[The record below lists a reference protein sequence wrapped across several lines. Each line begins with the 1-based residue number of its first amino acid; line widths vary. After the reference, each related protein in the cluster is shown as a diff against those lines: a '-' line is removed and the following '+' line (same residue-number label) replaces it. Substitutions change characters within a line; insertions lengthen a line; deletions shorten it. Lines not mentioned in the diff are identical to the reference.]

1 MTKAFVL
8 SHPNFSKVF
17 KVPCNALSVGLGGN
31 LRQER
36 HPIMIKSSKSLCNDY
51 KEAKCGISIMIK
63 HSRLLHKPFGI

>member
-17 KVPCNALSVGLGGN
+17 KVHCVGLGGN

-36 HPIMIKSSKSLCNDY
+36 NPIMIKSSKSLCNDY